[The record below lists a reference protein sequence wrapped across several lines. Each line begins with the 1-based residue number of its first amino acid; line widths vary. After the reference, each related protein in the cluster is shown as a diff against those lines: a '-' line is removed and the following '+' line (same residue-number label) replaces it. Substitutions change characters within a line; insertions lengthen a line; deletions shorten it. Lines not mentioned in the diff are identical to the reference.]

1 MSEIILVTGGA
12 RSGKSSF
19 AEETAAACSKDV
31 LYIAT
36 AEPFDDEMTERIRKH
51 RATRPKD
58 WKTLERFS
66 EFKEIQHLD
75 DFLNARAVL
84 LDCLGL
90 MLNNWMYYADINFE
104 NGDFNL
110 FNAFE
115 KDFLDEIENL
125 FKICRENDK
134 SLIIVTNEIGMGLV
148 PVDAVSRLYRDILG
162 RANKLS
168 ATMSDRVYLL
178 VSGIPVKIK

>member
-19 AEETAAACSKDV
+19 AEETAAACADDV

-36 AEPFDDEMTERIRKH
+36 AEPFDDEMAERIRKH
-51 RATRPKD
+51 RAARPKD

-66 EFKEIQHLD
+66 DFRDIQHMG
-75 DFLNARAVL
+75 DFLSARAVL

-90 MLNNWMYYADINFE
+90 MLNNWMYYAKINFE
-104 NGDFNL
+104 NSDFNL

-125 FKICRENDK
+125 LNICREKDK
-134 SLIIVTNEIGMGLV
+134 TLIIVTNEIGMGLV

-162 RANKLS
+162 RANKLA
-168 ATMSDRVYLL
+168 ATRADRVYLL